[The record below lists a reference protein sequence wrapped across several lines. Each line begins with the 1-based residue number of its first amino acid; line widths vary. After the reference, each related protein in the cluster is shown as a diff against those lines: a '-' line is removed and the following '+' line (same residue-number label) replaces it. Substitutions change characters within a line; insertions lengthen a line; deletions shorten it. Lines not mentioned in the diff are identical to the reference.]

1 VTANAA
7 ILSYGVLDK
16 IGEEGLLMRFRF
28 LAATAAF
35 AVGVVVSGVGG
46 SASAAPAAPQAT
58 KVTNVRVVM
67 EEYTFT
73 LSKNVVPRGRVV
85 FTVINNGDLGH
96 DFVIGALN
104 KKTPVIQ
111 SGGRRTLIV
120 NFTKRGRFLY
130 LCSVGEHFFHGM
142 KGYLRVK

>member
-1 VTANAA
+1 
-7 ILSYGVLDK
+7 LSYFVPDK
-16 IGEEGLLMRFRF
+16 VDEEGLLKRFRF
-28 LAATAAF
+28 LAVLATF
-35 AVGVVVSGVGG
+35 AVGVLVSLVAG

-67 EEYTFT
+67 TEYSFT
-73 LSKNVVPRGRVV
+73 LSKSIVPRGRVV

-96 DFVIGALN
+96 DFVISALN
-104 KKTPVIQ
+104 KKTPVLA
-111 SGGRRTLIV
+111 SGGRRTLVV

-130 LCSVGEHFFHGM
+130 LCAVGEHFFHGM